1 MATVQLESFSL
12 IRSPTIVASSRRTS
26 AAFPQYT
33 GLKLRPVT
41 ATRLRSQ
48 SAGKVFPRGGTVV
61 CEARDSTAVE
71 G

>member
-12 IRSPTIVASSRRTS
+12 TRSPIVASSRRS
-26 AAFPQYT
+26 SIAFPQYT
-33 GLKLRPVT
+33 GLKLRPIT

-48 SAGKVFPRGGTVV
+48 SAGTVFPRGGTVV
-61 CEARDSTAVE
+61 CEARDTTAVE